1 MISYSDKLHQLLNIK
16 KIIDTLS
23 FKFRSESALVIKS
36 LTNIIIWKVKSCK
49 NSMKDVGL
57 SHTGLETSQSLP
69 GNLWLLGKYVHSWT
83 GWQVKEGAA
92 PKKKKKKNLLV
103 IAGIILRSSSLN
115 WESRLVCKHC
125 LIAIYSVSTIVKN
138 MMQTGNAEYSPSK

>member
-1 MISYSDKLHQLLNIK
+1 
-16 KIIDTLS
+16 
-23 FKFRSESALVIKS
+23 
-36 LTNIIIWKVKSCK
+36 
-49 NSMKDVGL
+49 MKDVGL

-69 GNLWLLGKYVHSWT
+69 GNLWLLGKYVHSRT
-83 GWQVKEGAA
+83 GWQVKQGAA
-92 PKKKKKKNLLV
+92 PKKKKKKKNLLV

>member
-1 MISYSDKLHQLLNIK
+1 
-16 KIIDTLS
+16 
-23 FKFRSESALVIKS
+23 
-36 LTNIIIWKVKSCK
+36 
-49 NSMKDVGL
+49 MKDVG
-57 SHTGLETSQSLP
+57 HTGLETSQSLP

-92 PKKKKKKNLLV
+92 PK
-103 IAGIILRSSSLN
+103 
-115 WESRLVCKHC
+115 HC